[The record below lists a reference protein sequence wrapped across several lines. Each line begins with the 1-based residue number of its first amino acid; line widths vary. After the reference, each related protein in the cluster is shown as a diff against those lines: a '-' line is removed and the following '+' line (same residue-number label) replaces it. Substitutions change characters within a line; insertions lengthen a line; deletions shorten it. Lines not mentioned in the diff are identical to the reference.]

1 MMRQVSRLINSIIV
15 TSQDHTP
22 HYFNAVNEH
31 QNLHSSSSGVQR
43 LDLGL
48 VQKWTEVF
56 KKADSEALHMGTR
69 DEAMTGGRHQ
79 AFILHNG
86 RSVLCEDYQDCGHQ
100 LLATHTV
107 AEQRTVKTGFSTTR
121 S

>member
-1 MMRQVSRLINSIIV
+1 MNTRTCTVPHPESRGWTWTSAKKWADVSK
-15 TSQDHTP
+15 SQ
-22 HYFNAVNEH
+22 
-31 QNLHSSSSGVQR
+31 
-43 LDLGL
+43 
-48 VQKWTEVF
+48 
-56 KKADSEALHMGTR
+56 KADSEALHMGTR
-69 DEAMTGGRHQ
+69 DEAMTGERHH

-86 RSVLCEDYQDCGHQ
+86 HSVLCEDYQDCGHQ

>member
-1 MMRQVSRLINSIIV
+1 
-15 TSQDHTP
+15 
-22 HYFNAVNEH
+22 
-31 QNLHSSSSGVQR
+31 
-43 LDLGL
+43 
-48 VQKWTEVF
+48 
-56 KKADSEALHMGTR
+56 MGTR
-69 DEAMTGGRHQ
+69 DEAMTGERHH

-86 RSVLCEDYQDCGHQ
+86 HSVLCEDYQDCGHQ